1 MSQPQILA
9 KEKDCQVRLDGPKS
23 ILSNVAQVESS
34 GGSMENTGSHLK
46 LSDPGPRKK
55 ALPLPECRS
64 EMKCERCVIDGAQ
77 ATYRVFS
84 GIIHMKV
91 CAACAD
97 EARKL
102 RINVEPLD

>member
-1 MSQPQILA
+1 
-9 KEKDCQVRLDGPKS
+9 
-23 ILSNVAQVESS
+23 
-34 GGSMENTGSHLK
+34 MENTGSHLK
-46 LSDPGPRKK
+46 LSDPTPREKT
-55 ALPLPECRS
+55 LMPLECRS
-64 EMKCERCVIDGAQ
+64 EMKSDRCVIDGAQ

>member
-1 MSQPQILA
+1 MQYT
-9 KEKDCQVRLDGPKS
+9 E
-23 ILSNVAQVESS
+23 
-34 GGSMENTGSHLK
+34 SHLK
-46 LSDPGPRKK
+46 LSDPTPREKTLT
-55 ALPLPECRS
+55 ALECRS
-64 EMKCERCVIDGAQ
+64 EMKCDRCVIDGAQ

-102 RINVEPLD
+102 RISVEPLN